1 MRKYKL
7 KKIPVN
13 QEDYS
18 PSSKLAGYSAKQNTN
33 YDNSVAMKIQD
44 YAIRDNNQMV
54 GEISAY
60 KVNHKQAGHGDY
72 SSSGASGFVL
82 APL

>member
-1 MRKYKL
+1 MKNYKL
-7 KKIPVN
+7 RKIQVN

-18 PSSKLAGYSAKQNTN
+18 PSSKPGGFSAKQNTN
-33 YDNSVAMKIQD
+33 YSNSATMKIQD
-44 YAIRDNNQMV
+44 YVISNHNQMM

-72 SSSGASGFVL
+72 SSGQSFVL
-82 APL
+82 PSL